1 MTPLHLA
8 RIPLRTD
15 ALGFWAR
22 ERGLGSVRP
31 GADFDEGRAIH
42 HLLAEVLGPR
52 AVHCFRLLVP
62 PRQSEGSLYLYSPM
76 AADALKAAADC
87 CAWPEH
93 LDVLPLARL
102 KSRPM
107 PGTWAAGHRLGFD
120 LRARPIR
127 RLRRDLDGLRGR
139 FSRGAELDVY
149 LIEALQRF
157 PDAPGGMAKERRTRE
172 AVYLDW
178 LEERLAAIAS
188 LDRPAC
194 RLARFRRARILRA
207 NRRLEGPDA
216 TIHGTLTV
224 SEPDRFGELLRRG
237 VGRHRAYGY
246 GMLLLRPPGK
256 PVPGR

>member
-15 ALGFWAR
+15 ALAFWAG
-22 ERGLGSVRP
+22 ERGWGSVRQ

-52 AVHCFRLLVP
+52 SVHCFRLLVP
-62 PRQSEGSLYLYSPM
+62 PRQRAGSLYLYSPM
-76 AADALKAAADC
+76 AAEVLKAAADL

-93 LDVLPLARL
+93 LGVLPLSRL
-102 KSRPM
+102 ESRPM
-107 PGTWAAGHRLGFD
+107 PGTWLAGHRLGFD

-127 RLRRDLDGLRGR
+127 RLRRDLDGVRGR
-139 FSRGAELDVY
+139 MSRGAEVDAY
-149 LIEALQRF
+149 LIEALRRY
-157 PDAPGGMAKERRTRE
+157 PDAPDGMAKARRTRE

-178 LEERLAAIAS
+178 LEERFEGIAS

-194 RLARFRRARILRA
+194 RLARFRRSRVLREH
-207 NRRLEGPDA
+207 RGLEGPDA

-224 SEPDRFGELLRRG
+224 SDPDRFGELLRRG

-246 GMLLLRPPGK
+246 GMLLLRPPGQ
-256 PVPGR
+256 PVPGQ